1 MIQPAPQNLSAPQP
15 LRAMVVED
23 RPDVA
28 LGLELLLRHLGHTVQ
43 VAHLASEALAKGPVF
58 KPQIVLLDLGL
69 PDLTGFDVCKEIRA
83 SDWGTGSYVVAVTGR
98 DEPSD
103 LIRTASCGFDRHVC
117 KPMSLADLREILQ
130 TVTDKLA
137 LHER

>member
-1 MIQPAPQNLSAPQP
+1 MTQPASLSHPTPQP

-43 VAHLASEALAKGPVF
+43 VAHLAREALAKGPVF
-58 KPQIVLLDLGL
+58 KPQVVLLDLGL
-69 PDLTGFDVCKEIRA
+69 PDLTGFDVCKEMRA
-83 SDWGTGSYVVAVTGR
+83 SDWGADSFVVAVTGR

-103 LIRTASCGFDRHVC
+103 LVQTALSGFDRHVC

-130 TVTDKLA
+130 TVTDKIA
-137 LHER
+137 QRER